1 MITNFLL
8 RLFVKIDSKNPQYRE
23 KCGTLA
29 GVVGILCNLVLFA
42 AKLVAGILTGAIS
55 IIADAINNLSD
66 MGSSVVSMLGFRM
79 ASKPA
84 DPDHPYGH
92 GRIEYISAFIVAG
105 LIIFMGFELLKA
117 SVEKMFSASALEFGT
132 ASIIILIIS
141 IIIKLWMAFFN
152 RKLGK
157 KINSGALIA
166 TYEDSRNDAI
176 TTGAILISVII
187 MMLTDVNIDPYI
199 GAVVALFILWS
210 GLMTAKRT
218 LGPLL
223 GEPLDEQTAHEIEA
237 EIMSF
242 EGFLGIHDLIA
253 HNYGPGRCFASVHVE
268 VPANIDIVTCHE
280 KIDICEKQVFEKTG
294 VMLTVHMDPVETDNE
309 KLNIAR
315 CLIAQGVS
323 KIHDGLTIHDFRMT
337 PKTDERTNLIFDVVI
352 PAGLQ
357 NKKAELKAQIEQM
370 AKEIDET
377 YCCVITFDL
386 DYIGK

>member
-8 RLFVKIDSKNPQYRE
+8 RLFVKIDSKNPKYRE

-42 AKLVAGILTGAIS
+42 AKLTAGILTGAIS
-55 IIADAINNLSD
+55 IIADAVNNLSD
-66 MGSSVVSMLGFRM
+66 MGSSVVSMLGFRL

-117 SVEKMFSASALEFGT
+117 SAEKMFSVSALEFGT

-141 IIIKLWMAFFN
+141 IVIKLWMAFFN

-157 KINSGALIA
+157 KINSQALIA

-176 TTGAILISVII
+176 TTGAILISIII
-187 MMLTDVNIDPYI
+187 MMLTDINIDPYI

-210 GLMTAKRT
+210 GFMTAKRT
-218 LGPLL
+218 LHPLL
-223 GEPLDEQTAHEIEA
+223 GEPLDEETARSIEA

-242 EGFLGIHDLIA
+242 DGFLGIHDLIA

-309 KLNIAR
+309 KLNLAR
-315 CLIAQGVS
+315 SLIAQGVS
-323 KIHDGLTIHDFRMT
+323 RIHEGLTIHDFRMT
-337 PKTDERTNLIFDVVI
+337 PKTDERTNLIFDVVL
-352 PAGLQ
+352 PAGLE
-357 NKKAELKAQIEQM
+357 NKKTELKRQIEQM
-370 AKEIDET
+370 AREIDET

>member
-8 RLFVKIDSKNPQYRE
+8 RLFVKIDSKNPKYRE

-42 AKLVAGILTGAIS
+42 AKLIAGILTGAIS
-55 IIADAINNLSD
+55 IIADAVNNLSD
-66 MGSSVVSMLGFRM
+66 MGSSVVSMLGFRL

-92 GRIEYISAFIVAG
+92 GRIEYVSAFVVAG

-117 SVEKMFSASALEFGT
+117 SVEKMFSVATLEFGT
-132 ASIIILIIS
+132 ASIIILVIS
-141 IIIKLWMAFFN
+141 IAVKSWMAFFN

-157 KINSGALIA
+157 KISSQALIA

-210 GLMTAKRT
+210 GFMTAKRT
-218 LGPLL
+218 LHPLL
-223 GEPLDEQTAHEIEA
+223 GEPLDEETARSIEA

-242 EGFLGIHDLIA
+242 DGFLGIHDLIA

-309 KLNIAR
+309 KLNLAR
-315 CLIAQGVS
+315 SLIAQGIS
-323 KIHDGLTIHDFRMT
+323 KIHEGLTIHDFRMT
-337 PKTDERTNLIFDVVI
+337 PKTDERTNLIFDVVL
-352 PAGLQ
+352 PAGLE
-357 NKKAELKAQIEQM
+357 NKKTELKRQIEQM
-370 AKEIDET
+370 AREIDET
-377 YCCVITFDL
+377 YCCVITFDF

>member
-1 MITNFLL
+1 
-8 RLFVKIDSKNPQYRE
+8 
-23 KCGTLA
+23 
-29 GVVGILCNLVLFA
+29 
-42 AKLVAGILTGAIS
+42 
-55 IIADAINNLSD
+55 
-66 MGSSVVSMLGFRM
+66 
-79 ASKPA
+79 
-84 DPDHPYGH
+84 
-92 GRIEYISAFIVAG
+92 
-105 LIIFMGFELLKA
+105 
-117 SVEKMFSASALEFGT
+117 
-132 ASIIILIIS
+132 
-141 IIIKLWMAFFN
+141 
-152 RKLGK
+152 
-157 KINSGALIA
+157 
-166 TYEDSRNDAI
+166 
-176 TTGAILISVII
+176 

>member
-8 RLFVKIDSKNPQYRE
+8 RLFVKIDSKNPKYRE

-42 AKLVAGILTGAIS
+42 AKLTAGILTGAIS
-55 IIADAINNLSD
+55 IIADAVNNLSD
-66 MGSSVVSMLGFRM
+66 MGSSVVSMLGFRL

-117 SVEKMFSASALEFGT
+117 SAEKMFSVSALEFGT

-141 IIIKLWMAFFN
+141 IVIKLWMAFFN

-157 KINSGALIA
+157 KINSQALIA

-187 MMLTDVNIDPYI
+187 MMLTEVNIDPYI

-242 EGFLGIHDLIA
+242 DGFLGIHDLIA

-309 KLNIAR
+309 KLNLAR
-315 CLIAQGVS
+315 SLIAQGVS
-323 KIHDGLTIHDFRMT
+323 RIHEGLTIHDFRMT
-337 PKTDERTNLIFDVVI
+337 PKTDERTNLIFDVVL
-352 PAGLQ
+352 PAGLE
-357 NKKAELKAQIEQM
+357 NKKTELKRQIEQM
-370 AKEIDET
+370 AREIDET

>member
-8 RLFVKIDSKNPQYRE
+8 RLFVKVDSKNPEYRE

-42 AKLVAGILTGAIS
+42 AKLTAGILTGAIS
-55 IIADAINNLSD
+55 IVADAINNLSD
-66 MGSSVVSMLGFRM
+66 MGSSVVSMLGFRL

-92 GRIEYISAFIVAG
+92 GRIEYISAFVVAG
-105 LIIFMGFELLKA
+105 LIVFMGFELLKA
-117 SVEKMFSASALEFGT
+117 SVEKIFSAAALEFGT
-132 ASIIILIIS
+132 ASVIILVIS
-141 IIIKLWMAFFN
+141 IVIKLWMAFFN

-157 KINSGALIA
+157 KINSVALLA
-166 TYEDSRNDAI
+166 TSEDSRNDAI

-187 MMLTDVNIDPYI
+187 MMLTDINIDPYI

-210 GLMTAKRT
+210 GFMTAKRT

-268 VPANIDIVTCHE
+268 VPANIDIVSCHE

-309 KLNIAR
+309 KLNTAR
-315 CLIAQGVS
+315 SLIAQGVS
-323 KIHDGLTIHDFRMT
+323 KIHEGLTIHDFRMT

-352 PAGLQ
+352 PAGLE
-357 NKKAELKAQIEQM
+357 NKKAELKTQIEQM
-370 AKEIDET
+370 ARQIDET

>member
-8 RLFVKIDSKNPQYRE
+8 RLFVKIDSKNPKYRE

-42 AKLVAGILTGAIS
+42 AKLTAGILTGAIS
-55 IIADAINNLSD
+55 IIADAVNNLSD
-66 MGSSVVSMLGFRM
+66 MGSSVVSMLGFRL

-117 SVEKMFSASALEFGT
+117 SAEKMFSASVLEFGT

-141 IIIKLWMAFFN
+141 IVIKLWMAFFN

-157 KINSGALIA
+157 QINSQALIA

-176 TTGAILISVII
+176 TTGAILISIII
-187 MMLTDVNIDPYI
+187 MMLTDINIDPYI

-210 GLMTAKRT
+210 GFMTAKRT
-218 LGPLL
+218 LHPLL
-223 GEPLDEQTAHEIEA
+223 GEPLDEETARSIEA

-242 EGFLGIHDLIA
+242 DGFLGIHDLIA

-309 KLNIAR
+309 KLNLAR
-315 CLIAQGVS
+315 SLIAQGIS
-323 KIHDGLTIHDFRMT
+323 KIHEGLTIHDFRMT
-337 PKTDERTNLIFDVVI
+337 PKTDERTNLIFDVVL
-352 PAGLQ
+352 PAGLE
-357 NKKAELKAQIEQM
+357 NKKTELKRQIEQM
-370 AKEIDET
+370 AREIDET